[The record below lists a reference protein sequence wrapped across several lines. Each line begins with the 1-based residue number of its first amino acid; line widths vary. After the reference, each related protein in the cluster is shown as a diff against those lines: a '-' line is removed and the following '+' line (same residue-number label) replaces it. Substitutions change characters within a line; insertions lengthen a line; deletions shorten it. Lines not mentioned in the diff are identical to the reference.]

1 MLDQP
6 LPAADPTFVWLLHQP
21 ASFAWL
27 KRELACKRPD
37 LRFAFSRPGLTTYKV
52 DPANVDMPIVS
63 SFARA
68 HGRSLG
74 RAADV
79 SEALALASGLSTERL
94 RLHVFERSPDRPA
107 DERDP
112 NVAGTRAANIE
123 RQLREAGPQRFAQS
137 SEANDGDLVLDVIC
151 APAEYAD
158 DGLFVGWHRHGP
170 GHGPFPGGVPHVWV
184 PATAPSRAWAKIEES
199 IRWSGLVP
207 RAGETAVEIG
217 SSPGGASFALLERG
231 LTVHGVDPGVMA
243 PAVRDYVGA
252 KGNRFV
258 HHAMPAAAVDR
269 RALPRQF
276 QWLASDVNLAPMI
289 ALKYVERFVALAHGG
304 LRGAFITLKLNDDG
318 VFEALPSL
326 AQRID
331 RLGAR
336 EVRYVQLPSHRSEIV
351 ALMKW

>member
-1 MLDQP
+1 MT
-6 LPAADPTFVWLLHQP
+6 DPTFVWLTHQP
-21 ASFAWL
+21 ASAAWL
-27 KRELACKRPD
+27 KRELATRRPD
-37 LRFAFSRPGLTTYKV
+37 LRFAFSRPGLTTFKV
-52 DPANVDMPIVS
+52 SDEHADAPILS

-74 RAADV
+74 RAANAADV
-79 SEALALASGLSTERL
+79 KDIAEKLASGHKRLL
-94 RLHVFERSPDRPA
+94 RLHVFERDPDRPA

-112 NVAGTRAANIE
+112 AVAGTRASTIE
-123 RQLREAGPQRFAQS
+123 RELRELCGSLFHDNVQA
-137 SEANDGDLVLDVIC
+137 EHDDLVLDVIC
-151 APAEYAD
+151 AAAEHPD
-158 DGLFVGWHRHGP
+158 DGLLVGWHRHSRA
-170 GHGPFPGGVPHVWV
+170 HGPFPGGVSHIWV
-184 PATAPSRAWAKIEES
+184 PSTAPSRAWAKIEES

-207 RAGETAVEIG
+207 KTGQTAVEIG

-243 PAVRDYVGA
+243 PQVLNYVGR

-269 RALPRQF
+269 RSLPQQF
-276 QWLASDVNLAPMI
+276 QWLASDVNLAPMV

-304 LRGAFITLKLNDDG
+304 LKGAFITLKLNDDG
-318 VFEALPSL
+318 VFAALPSL
-326 AQRID
+326 ATRID

-351 ALMKW
+351 AIMQW